1 MLHRQRSRLLLA
13 VLVLLILAAASVVI
27 WRRQS
32 PGIPGVDPKVSEI
45 ARQVRALDQSEQ
57 RIAKTVWAKELLAQK
72 CGQVFE
78 HLWKRINT
86 AGDKLQVL
94 GEFVAGEIV
103 APALSPPEAVTCGV
117 ELSRQTGLGQA
128 RTNTAWREFIASAH
142 RDGWQL
148 ARVEFRHLQF
158 DTDARGRPAVSR
170 FYCSGH
176 LTHSQRPE
184 RAVIEG
190 ELSVAWQPAPKTV
203 AGVLPRRIE
212 ARNFS
217 VRTRKGEPGFREVL
231 TETVSPFPGS
241 HFIDPLIVY
250 DLDGDGTSEVLLAAS
265 NLLFR
270 RDPRGQFFGAPLCR
284 HPPGLIFTG
293 IIGDFDGDGAADFLC
308 AKFEGLLLFK
318 GSPTGTFDEPARP
331 AWAAAPRL
339 RYGQTLTCGDIDRDG
354 DLDVWLGQYKLPYD
368 RGQMPTPFYDANDG
382 FPSWLLLNDGQGNF
396 TDSTSNAGLGR
407 KRWRRAYSGSFADIN
422 DDGELDLIAASDFA
436 GLELFI
442 NDHGRFTD
450 WTPQALPEW
459 HGFGMCQIC
468 SDFNADGRFD
478 LLMIGMNVPVADR
491 LRHYGQSRRGYEHY
505 MAMTGPMTYGN
516 RLFVALGDGRFQQTP
531 LNDSIARTGW
541 SWGCSA
547 FDFDNDSFLDLAI
560 VNGHESKQSVRDYE
574 TEFWLHDI
582 YVGNSREDLT
592 VFAYFRVKED
602 RTRGQ
607 GMSYGGHE
615 RNRLFLNQRGETFVE
630 VAHLMGVGLEQDSRN
645 VVADDLNSDGRTDL
659 LVTTFEAWPELKQ
672 TLRIYTNA
680 LPTTGNWIGFKLRE
694 EGSGFSPAGAR
705 VTLHYAGR
713 TAVHQLVAGDSYRSQ
728 RPNTAHFGLGDVD
741 RVDRAEIRWINGRVK
756 TLEDPTVNQSH
767 MVLGKD

>member
-1 MLHRQRSRLLLA
+1 MLDRQRSRLLLA
-13 VLVLLILAAASVVI
+13 VLLLLILAVASVVI
-27 WRRQS
+27 WRRPSQ
-32 PGIPGVDPKVSEI
+32 GIPGVDPKVSAI

-57 RIAKTVWAKELLAQK
+57 RIAETVWAKELLAQK

-94 GEFVAGEIV
+94 GEFVAGEII
-103 APALSPPEAVTCGV
+103 APALSPREAVTCGV

-128 RTNTAWREFIASAH
+128 WTNPAWRKFIASAH
-142 RDGWQL
+142 HNGWQL

-184 RAVIEG
+184 RAVLEG

-203 AGVLPRRIE
+203 AGVFPRRIE

-217 VRTRKGEPGFREVL
+217 VRMRKGEPGFREVL

-250 DLDGDGTSEVLLAAS
+250 DLDGDGTSEIILAAS
-265 NLLFR
+265 NLVFR
-270 RDPRGQFFGAPLCR
+270 RDPRGQFFSAPLCR

-318 GSPTGTFDEPARP
+318 GSPTGTFDEPARA
-331 AWAAAPRL
+331 AWAATPRL
-339 RYGQTLTCGDIDRDG
+339 RYGQALTCGDIDRDG
-354 DLDVWLGQYKLPYD
+354 DLDVWLGQYKVPYD

-396 TDSTSNAGLGR
+396 TDNTANAGLER

-442 NDHGRFTD
+442 NERGQFTD
-450 WTPQALPEW
+450 WTAAALPEW
-459 HGFGMCQIC
+459 HGFGMCQTC
-468 SDFNADGRFD
+468 ADFNADGRFD

-491 LRHYGQSRRGYEHY
+491 LRHYGQSRRGYEQY
-505 MAMTGPMTYGN
+505 MAMTGPMTAGN
-516 RLFVALGDGRFQQTP
+516 RLFIALGDGRFQQTP

-592 VFAYFRVKED
+592 LFAYFRVKAD

-630 VAHLMGVGLEQDSRN
+630 AAHLMGVGLEQDSRN
-645 VVADDLNSDGRTDL
+645 VIADDLNNDGRTDL

-672 TLRIYTNA
+672 TLRVYTNA

-694 EGSGFSPAGAR
+694 EGSGFSPVGAR

-713 TAVHQLVAGDSYRSQ
+713 RAVHQLVAGDSYRSQ
-728 RPNTAHFGLGDVD
+728 RPNVAHFGLGDVD
-741 RVDRAEIRWINGRVK
+741 RVDRAEIRWITGRVK
-756 TLEDPTVNQSH
+756 TLENPAVNRSH
-767 MVLGKD
+767 VVLGKD